1 MNRDPLAAQREAYLE
16 ELAEAVRTIKEKLSR
31 RPEVELVVLFG
42 SYAKGRRDL
51 LTDLDVLVVMRSD
64 KPFLERIAELYREL
78 GVSVDMDLLC
88 YTPEEFERVKDSP
101 FVKKALEEGVI
112 LYEKRASGG
121 RT

>member
-1 MNRDPLAAQREAYLE
+1 MAAQREAYLE